1 MRIPILQILLSMLL
15 SVLPAAAQS
24 EGAWTYPTAK
34 PTEICS
40 AGTGAADDPYQV
52 TAAQQLANI
61 AYLVNETEETFAGK
75 CFILKN
81 DIVLNSGVLT
91 AVAGGTDGSLQQWTP
106 IGRRANPDDNAHSFC
121 GSFNG
126 DGHTV
131 SGLYIDNSSKGV
143 DFLRYTGLFGAV
155 GIGGL
160 LHNIYICDAYI
171 AETVCRAGILCG
183 YAYTEGTAVT
193 DCTVRDSKIKIFKT
207 GAGGSSSAAYQSG
220 YIGGIAGAIGG
231 NGEIA
236 FCTTENV
243 VIEHADGHNAYIGGI
258 AGAVAGSVGFCSTGG
273 SIVIGND
280 GITDDTSKRYAGG
293 ICAQVG
299 GLVTDCLGAVDF
311 TIQDNADVNASGIC
325 FASGSA
331 VLRCVNRGSFA
342 LSSPTAEETE
352 LNDVLASGICMG
364 ATAVSDCANY
374 GSFTLSGYTS
384 VAATP
389 PSLAG
394 IYLDYTGTEEAASF
408 ARCLCVSTANSF
420 PVELTGVRIAP
431 MIASGTIPEV
441 TLCYYYFSDYT
452 TQATDL
458 GTAKTK
464 LDYFKGASLLSSL
477 NSKGEWAATS
487 TDGLPVPLGFDALG
501 STLVLDELSSHQ
513 SSLLTLCHGRIMPTV
528 VWRRTMLL
536 NSWNTL
542 LVPFALSADELH
554 SAFGSTGLYLEQLK
568 AVREEDAYVTLSF
581 GNVLPSGALQAGSP
595 YLLWVSE
602 TGKALSRYTFTDK
615 TIQAGIAPIRV
626 STPDNYVIEMTGCY
640 GRAALPAKSYYIQ
653 NDKFWYISDYSD
665 DSPAVTSKGYRC
677 YFTATEGLP
686 LTRAKVLHGDDT
698 ATALTA
704 PLTPVRAA
712 LTPAP
717 RYALDGRRAA
727 AHTRGIVIAGGKK
740 ILINH

>member
-24 EGAWTYPTAK
+24 EGAWTYPTAE

-52 TAAQQLANI
+52 TDAQQLANI

-106 IGRRANPDDNAHSFC
+106 IGRRANPDDDVHSFC
-121 GSFNG
+121 GSFDG

-160 LHNIYICDAYI
+160 LRNIYICDAYI
-171 AETVCRAGILCG
+171 AETVCRTGILCG

-258 AGAVAGSVGFCSTGG
+258 AGAVAGSVGFCSAGG

-280 GITDDTSKRYAGG
+280 GITDDTSKRHAGG
-293 ICAQVG
+293 ICAQAG
-299 GLVTDCLGAVDF
+299 GLVTDCLGATNF
-311 TIQDNADVNASGIC
+311 TIQDNADVNAVGIC
-325 FASGSA
+325 FSSGSA
-331 VLRCVNRGSFA
+331 VVRCVNRGSFA

-352 LNDVLASGICMG
+352 LSDVMASGICMG

-394 IYLDYTGTEEAASF
+394 IYLDYTGTEQAERF
-408 ARCLCVSTANSF
+408 DRCLCVSPANRF
-420 PVELTGVRIAP
+420 PAGLTGVRIAP
-431 MIASGTIPEV
+431 MIAAETNPEV
-441 TLCYYYFSDYT
+441 TLCYYLFSDYT
-452 TQATDL
+452 RQPTDL
-458 GTAKTK
+458 GIAAGT
-464 LDYFKGASLLSSL
+464 DYFKGALLLSDL
-477 NSKGEWAATS
+477 NGKGEWAAAAA
-487 TDGLPVPLGFDALG
+487 DRLPEPLGFDALG
-501 STLVLDELSSHQ
+501 GTLVLDELSAHQ
-513 SSLLTLCHGRIMPTV
+513 SSLLALCHGRTFPTV

-542 LVPFALSADELH
+542 LAPFALSADELH
-554 SAFGSTGLYLEQLK
+554 AAFGSTGLYLEQLK
-568 AVREEDAYVTLSF
+568 AVRDEDGYVTLSF

-640 GRAALPAKSYYIQ
+640 DRADLPDNSYYIQ
-653 NDKFWYISDYSD
+653 NDKFWFISNK
-665 DSPAVTSKGYRC
+665 SPAVTSKGYRC
-677 YFTATEGLP
+677 YFTAAEELS
-686 LTRAKVLHGDDT
+686 LTRALVRHGDDT
-698 ATALTA
+698 TTALPVPLASCPA
-704 PLTPVRAA
+704 PL
-712 LTPAP
+712 AP
-717 RYALDGRRAA
+717 RYTLDGRRAA
-727 AHTRGIVIAGGKK
+727 THTRGIVIAGGKK
-740 ILINH
+740 IMMK

>member
-1 MRIPILQILLSMLL
+1 MLL
-15 SVLPAAAQS
+15 SALPAAAQG
-24 EGAWTYPTAK
+24 EGTAWTYPTAE

-52 TAAQQLANI
+52 TTAQQLANI
-61 AYLVNETEETFAGK
+61 AYLVNETEKTFAGK

-106 IGRRANPDDNAHSFC
+106 IGRRANPDDDVHSFC
-121 GSFNG
+121 GSFDG
-126 DGHTV
+126 GGHTV

-193 DCTVRDSKIKIFKT
+193 DCTVRDSKIRIFKT

-258 AGAVAGSVGFCSTGG
+258 AGAVAGSVGFCSAGG

-280 GITDDTSKRYAGG
+280 GITDDTSKRHAGG
-293 ICAQVG
+293 ICAQAG
-299 GLVTDCLGAVDF
+299 GIVTDCLGATNF
-311 TIQDNADVNASGIC
+311 TIQDNADVNAVGIC
-325 FASGSA
+325 FSSGSA
-331 VLRCVNRGSFA
+331 VVRCVNRGSFA

-352 LNDVLASGICMG
+352 LSDVMASGICMG

-394 IYLDYTGTEEAASF
+394 IYLDYTGTEAAASF

-420 PVELTGVRIAP
+420 PAELTGARIAP

-441 TLCYYYFSDYT
+441 TLCYYLFSDYT

-458 GTAKTK
+458 GTAKTS
-464 LDYFKGASLLSSL
+464 LDFFKGASLLSNL
-477 NSKGEWAATS
+477 NGKGEWAAAS
-487 TDGLPVPLGFDALG
+487 ADGLPEPLGFDALG
-501 STLVLDELSSHQ
+501 CTLVLDELSSHQ

-568 AVREEDAYVTLSF
+568 AVREDEDGYVTLSF
-581 GNVLPSGALQAGSP
+581 GNVLPSGALQADSP

-615 TIQAGIAPIRV
+615 TIQADIAPIRV
-626 STPDNYVIEMTGCY
+626 SMPDNYVIEMTGCY
-640 GRAALPAKSYYIQ
+640 GRAALPANSYYIQ
-653 NDKFWYISDYSD
+653 NDKFWFISD
-665 DSPAVTSKGYRC
+665 SPTVTSKGYRC
-677 YFTATEGLP
+677 YFTATEGLS

-698 ATALTA
+698 ATALPA
-704 PLTPVRAA
+704 PLTPERAA
-712 LTPAP
+712 PAP

-740 ILINH
+740 IMMK

>member
-15 SVLPAAAQS
+15 SVLPAAAQG
-24 EGAWTYPTAK
+24 EGAAWTYPNAV
-34 PTEICS
+34 PSEICS
-40 AGTGAADDPYQV
+40 AGTGTADDPYQV
-52 TAAQQLANI
+52 TDAQQLANI

-81 DIVLNSGVLT
+81 DIVLNSGVL
-91 AVAGGTDGSLQQWTP
+91 AAAEGGAAGSLRQWTP
-106 IGRRANPDDNAHSFC
+106 IGRRANPDDDAHSFC
-121 GSFNG
+121 GSF
-126 DGHTV
+126 DGGGHAV
-131 SGLYIDNSSKGV
+131 SGLYIDNSSKDA

-160 LHNIYICDAYI
+160 LRNIYIRDAYI

-231 NGEIA
+231 NGGIA

-258 AGAVAGSVGFCSTGG
+258 AGAVAGSVGFCSAGG
-273 SIVIGND
+273 SIVIGSD
-280 GITDDTSKRYAGG
+280 GITDDTSKRHAGG
-293 ICAQVG
+293 ICAQAG
-299 GLVTDCLGAVDF
+299 GIVTDCLGAMDF
-311 TIQDNADVNASGIC
+311 TIQDNADVNAAGIC

-331 VLRCVNRGSFA
+331 VMRCVNRGSFA
-342 LSSPTAEETE
+342 LTAPTAEETE
-352 LNDVLASGICMG
+352 LGDVLASGICMG

-374 GSFTLSGYTS
+374 GNFTLSGYTS
-384 VAATP
+384 VGATP

-420 PVELTGVRIAP
+420 PAELTGVRIAP
-431 MIASGTIPEV
+431 MIASATYPEV
-441 TLCYYYFSDYT
+441 TLCYYLFSDYT
-452 TQATDL
+452 TQSTDL
-458 GTAKTK
+458 GTANPS
-464 LDYFKGASLLSSL
+464 LDFFKGASLLSSL
-477 NSKGEWAATS
+477 NGKGEWAAAS
-487 TDGLPVPLGFDALG
+487 AYGLPVPLGFDDWG

-513 SSLLTLCHGRIMPTV
+513 SSLLALCHGRTMPTV
-528 VWRRTMLL
+528 VWRRTVLP
-536 NSWNTL
+536 NAWNTL
-542 LVPFALSADELH
+542 LAPFALSADELH
-554 SAFGSTGLYLEQLK
+554 AAFGSTGLYLEQLK
-568 AVREEDAYVTLSF
+568 AVRDEDAYVTLSF
-581 GNVLPSGALQAGSP
+581 GNVLPSGALQAGTP

-626 STPDNYVIEMTGCY
+626 STPDDYVIEMTGCY
-640 GRAALPAKSYYIQ
+640 DRAALPTYSYYIQ
-653 NDKFWYISDYSD
+653 NDKFWYISDDSD
-665 DSPAVTSKGYRC
+665 DSPDVTSKGYRC
-677 YFTATEGLP
+677 YFTATDEMS

-698 ATALTA
+698 TTALTA
-704 PLTPVRAA
+704 PLAPQPAA
-712 LTPAP
+712 PAPAP

-727 AHTRGIVIAGGKK
+727 AHTRGIAIAGGKK
-740 ILINH
+740 IWIK

>member
-15 SVLPAAAQS
+15 SVLPAAAQ
-24 EGAWTYPTAK
+24 GVKAWTYPTAK

-121 GSFNG
+121 GSFDG

-258 AGAVAGSVGFCSTGG
+258 AGAVAGSVGFCSAGG

-299 GLVTDCLGAVDF
+299 GLVTDCLGATDF
-311 TIQDNADVNASGIC
+311 TIQDNADVNAAGIC
-325 FASGSA
+325 FSSGSA

-352 LNDVLASGICMG
+352 LSDVMASGICMG

-408 ARCLCVSTANSF
+408 ARCLCVSTDNSF

-452 TQATDL
+452 TQTTDL

-513 SSLLTLCHGRIMPTV
+513 SSLLALCHGRTMPTV

-536 NSWNTL
+536 NAWNTL
-542 LVPFALSADELH
+542 LAPFALSADELH
-554 SAFGSTGLYLEQLK
+554 AAFGSTGLYLEQLK
-568 AVREEDAYVTLSF
+568 AVRDEDAYVTLSF
-581 GNVLPSGALQAGSP
+581 GNVLPSGTLQAGTP

-602 TGKALSRYTFTDK
+602 TAKALSRYTFTDK
-615 TIQAGIAPIRV
+615 TIQAGIAPISV
-626 STPDNYVIEMTGCY
+626 SMPDNYVIEMTGCY
-640 GRAALPAKSYYIQ
+640 GRAALPANSYYIQ
-653 NDKFWYISDYSD
+653 NDKFWFISD

-677 YFTATEGLP
+677 YFTAAKGLS
-686 LTRAKVLHGDDT
+686 LTRALVRHGDDT
-698 ATALTA
+698 TTALPVPFASCPA
-704 PLTPVRAA
+704 PL
-712 LTPAP
+712 AP
-717 RYALDGRRAA
+717 RYTLDGRRAA
-727 AHTRGIVIAGGKK
+727 THTRGIVIAGGKK
-740 ILINH
+740 IMIK

>member
-15 SVLPAAAQS
+15 SVLPAAAQGV
-24 EGAWTYPTAK
+24 EAWTYSTAK

-81 DIVLNSGVLT
+81 DIVLNSGVLA
-91 AVAGGTDGSLQQWTP
+91 AVAGGTAGSLQQWTP

-171 AETVCRAGILCG
+171 AETVCRAGLLCG

-193 DCTVRDSKIKIFKT
+193 DCTVRDSKIRIFKT

-231 NGEIA
+231 NGNIA

-243 VIEHADGHNAYIGGI
+243 AIEHADGHNAYIGGI
-258 AGAVAGSVGFCSTGG
+258 AGAVAGSVGFCSAGG

-280 GITDDTSKRYAGG
+280 GITEDTSKRYAGG

-299 GLVTDCLGAVDF
+299 GLVTDCLGATDF
-311 TIQDNADVNASGIC
+311 TIQDNADVNAAGIC
-325 FASGSA
+325 FSSGSA

-352 LNDVLASGICMG
+352 LSDVMASGICMG

-394 IYLDYTGTEEAASF
+394 IYLDYTGTEEAESF

-420 PVELTGVRIAP
+420 PAKLTGVRIAP

-487 TDGLPVPLGFDALG
+487 TDGLPVPLGFNDWG
-501 STLVLDELSSHQ
+501 STLVLDELSSLQ
-513 SSLLTLCHGRIMPTV
+513 SSLLALCHGRTFPTV

-568 AVREEDAYVTLSF
+568 AVREDEDAYVTLSF
-581 GNVLPSGALQAGSP
+581 GNVLPSGTLQAGTP

-602 TGKALSRYTFTDK
+602 TAKALSRYTFNDK
-615 TIQAGIAPIRV
+615 TIQVGIDPIRV

-640 GRAALPAKSYYIQ
+640 GRAALPTYSYYIQ
-653 NDKFWYISDYSD
+653 NDKFWYISY
-665 DSPAVTSKGYRC
+665 DSPDVTSKGYRC
-677 YFTATEGLP
+677 YFTATEGLS

-717 RYALDGRRAA
+717 RYTLDGRRAA

-740 ILINH
+740 IMMK

>member
-15 SVLPAAAQS
+15 SVLPAAAQG
-24 EGAWTYPTAK
+24 EGAAWTYPNAV
-34 PTEICS
+34 PSEICS
-40 AGTGAADDPYQV
+40 AGTGTADDPYQV

-106 IGRRANPDDNAHSFC
+106 IGLRANPDDDVHSFC
-121 GSFNG
+121 GSFDG
-126 DGHTV
+126 GGHTV

-258 AGAVAGSVGFCSTGG
+258 AGAVAGSVGFCSAGG

-280 GITDDTSKRYAGG
+280 GITDDTSKRHAGG
-293 ICAQVG
+293 ICAQAG
-299 GLVTDCLGAVDF
+299 GIVTDCLGAMDF
-311 TIQDNADVNASGIC
+311 TIQDNADVNAAGIC

-331 VLRCVNRGSFA
+331 VMRCVNRGSFA
-342 LSSPTAEETE
+342 LTAPTAEETE
-352 LNDVLASGICMG
+352 LSDVLASGICMG

-374 GSFTLSGYTS
+374 GSFTLAGYTS

-394 IYLDYTGTEEAASF
+394 IYLDYTGTEEAERF
-408 ARCLCVSTANSF
+408 DRCLCVSAANRF
-420 PVELTGVRIAP
+420 PAELTGVRIAP
-431 MIASGTIPEV
+431 MIASESNPET
-441 TLCYYYFSDYT
+441 TLCRYLFSDYT
-452 TQATDL
+452 PQPTDL
-458 GTAKTK
+458 GSAAGPG
-464 LDYFKGASLLSSL
+464 YFEGASLLASL
-477 NSKGEWAATS
+477 NGKGEWAAAS
-487 TDGLPVPLGFDALG
+487 ADGLPEPLGFDALG
-501 STLVLDELSSHQ
+501 GTLVLDELSAHQ
-513 SSLLTLCHGRIMPTV
+513 SSLLALCHGRTFPTV

-542 LVPFALSADELH
+542 LAPFALSADELH
-554 SAFGSTGLYLEQLK
+554 AAFGSTGLYLEQLK
-568 AVREEDAYVTLSF
+568 AVRDEDGYVTLSF

-595 YLLWVSE
+595 YLLWVAE
-602 TGKALSRYTFTDK
+602 AGKALSRYTFADK
-615 TIQAGIAPIRV
+615 AIQAGIAPIRV
-626 STPDNYVIEMTGCY
+626 ATPDNYVIEMTGCY

-653 NDKFWYISDYSD
+653 NDKFWHISDK
-665 DSPAVTSKGYRC
+665 SPDVTSKGYRC
-677 YFTATEGLP
+677 YFTATDEMS

-698 ATALTA
+698 TTALTA
-704 PLTPVRAA
+704 PLAPQPAA
-712 LTPAP
+712 PARAP
-717 RYALDGRRAA
+717 RYALDGRRAST
-727 AHTRGIVIAGGKK
+727 HTRGIVIAGGKK
-740 ILINH
+740 IWIRQ

>member
-15 SVLPAAAQS
+15 SVLPAAAQG
-24 EGAWTYPTAK
+24 EGAAWTYPNAV
-34 PTEICS
+34 PSEICS
-40 AGTGAADDPYQV
+40 AGTGTADDPYQV

-106 IGRRANPDDNAHSFC
+106 IGSRANPDDDVHSFC
-121 GSFNG
+121 GSFDG
-126 DGHTV
+126 GGHTV

-183 YAYTEGTAVT
+183 FAYTESKAMT
-193 DCTVRDSKIKIFKT
+193 DCTVRDSKIQIFKT
-207 GAGGSSSAAYQSG
+207 SAGGSSSAAYQSG

-258 AGAVAGSVGFCSTGG
+258 AGAVAGSVGFCSAGG

-280 GITDDTSKRYAGG
+280 GITEDTSKRYAGG

-299 GLVTDCLGAVDF
+299 GLVTDCLSAMDF
-311 TIQDNADVNASGIC
+311 TIQDNADVNAAGIC
-325 FASGSA
+325 FLSGSA

-342 LSSPTAEETE
+342 LSSPTAKETE
-352 LNDVLASGICMG
+352 LSDVMASGICMG

-374 GSFTLSGYTS
+374 GSFTLAGYTS
-384 VAATP
+384 VTETP

-394 IYLDYTGTEEAASF
+394 IYLDYTGTEQAESF

-420 PVELTGVRIAP
+420 PAELTGVRIAP
-431 MIASGTIPEV
+431 MIASATIPEV
-441 TLCYYYFSDYT
+441 TLCYYFFSDYT

-458 GTAKTK
+458 GTAKVN
-464 LDYFKGASLLSSL
+464 LDYFKSESLLASL
-477 NSKGEWAATS
+477 NGKGEWAAAS
-487 TDGLPVPLGFDALG
+487 TDGLPEPLGFDALG
-501 STLVLDELSSHQ
+501 GTLVLDELSSHQ

-568 AVREEDAYVTLSF
+568 AVRDEDAFVTLSF
-581 GNVLPSGALQAGSP
+581 GNVLPSGTLQAGTP

-626 STPDNYVIEMTGCY
+626 SMPDNYAIKMTGCY
-640 GRAALPAKSYYIQ
+640 DRAALPANSYYIQ
-653 NDKFWYISDYSD
+653 NDKFWFISD
-665 DSPAVTSKGYRC
+665 SPTVTSKGYRC
-677 YFTATEGLP
+677 YFTATDEMS

-717 RYALDGRRAA
+717 RYTLDGRRAA
-727 AHTRGIVIAGGKK
+727 THTRGIVIAGGKK

>member
-1 MRIPILQILLSMLL
+1 MRIPLQILLSMLL
-15 SVLPAAAQS
+15 SVLPAAAQG
-24 EGAWTYPTAK
+24 EGTAWTYPTAK

-52 TAAQQLANI
+52 TTAQQLANI
-61 AYLVNETEETFAGK
+61 AYLVNKTEETFAGK

-81 DIVLNSGVLT
+81 DLVLNSGVLT

-106 IGRRANPDDNAHSFC
+106 IGRRANPDDDAHSFC
-121 GSFNG
+121 GSF
-126 DGHTV
+126 DGGGHAV

-155 GIGGL
+155 GSGGL

-171 AETVCRAGILCG
+171 AETVCRTGILCG

-193 DCTVRDSKIKIFKT
+193 DCTVSDSKIRIFKT
-207 GAGGSSSAAYQSG
+207 AAGGSSSAAYQSG

-231 NGEIA
+231 NGNIA

-258 AGAVAGSVGFCSTGG
+258 AGAVAGDAGFCSARGIIVVG
-273 SIVIGND
+273 SD
-280 GITDDTSKRYAGG
+280 GITDDTSKRHAGG
-293 ICAQVG
+293 ICAQAG
-299 GLVTDCLGAVDF
+299 GIVTDCLGAMDF
-311 TIQDNADVNASGIC
+311 TIQDNADVNAAGIC

-331 VLRCVNRGSFA
+331 VMRCVNRGSFA
-342 LSSPTAEETE
+342 LTAPTAEETV
-352 LNDVLASGICMG
+352 LSDVLASGICMG

-374 GSFTLSGYTS
+374 GSFTLTGYTS
-384 VAATP
+384 VADTP

-394 IYLDYTGTEEAASF
+394 IYLDYTGTEQAERF
-408 ARCLCVSTANSF
+408 DRCLCVSTANRF
-420 PVELTGVRIAP
+420 PAGLTGVRIAP
-431 MIASGTIPEV
+431 MIASETNPEA
-441 TLCYYYFSDYT
+441 TLCYYLFSDYT
-452 TQATDL
+452 AHATDL
-458 GTAKTK
+458 GTPAGPA
-464 LDYFKGASLLSSL
+464 YFKGASLLASL
-477 NSKGEWAATS
+477 NGKGEWAAAAA
-487 TDGLPVPLGFDALG
+487 DGLPEPLGFDALG
-501 STLVLDELSSHQ
+501 GTLVLDELSAHQ
-513 SSLLTLCHGRIMPTV
+513 SSLLALCHGRTFPTV

-542 LVPFALSADELH
+542 LAPFALSADELH
-554 SAFGSTGLYLEQLK
+554 AAFGSTGLYLEQLK
-568 AVREEDAYVTLSF
+568 AVRDEDGYVTLSF

-602 TGKALSRYTFTDK
+602 TGKALSRYTFADK
-615 TIQAGIAPIRV
+615 AIQAGIAPIRV

-640 GRAALPAKSYYIQ
+640 GRAALPAHSYYIQ
-653 NDKFWYISDYSD
+653 NDKFWFISDYSD

-677 YFTATEGLP
+677 YFTAAEGLS
-686 LTRAKVLHGDDT
+686 LTRALVRHGDDT
-698 ATALTA
+698 TTALPA
-704 PLTPVRAA
+704 PLTPQPAA

-727 AHTRGIVIAGGKK
+727 AHTRGIAIAGGRK
-740 ILINH
+740 IWIRQ

>member
-15 SVLPAAAQS
+15 SVLPAAAQGV
-24 EGAWTYPTAK
+24 EAWTYSTAK

-81 DIVLNSGVLT
+81 DIVLNSGVLA
-91 AVAGGTDGSLQQWTP
+91 AVAGGTAGSLQQWTP

-121 GSFNG
+121 GSFDG

-258 AGAVAGSVGFCSTGG
+258 AGAVAGSVGFCSAGG

-280 GITDDTSKRYAGG
+280 GITDDTSKRHAGG
-293 ICAQVG
+293 ICAQAG
-299 GLVTDCLGAVDF
+299 GIVTDCLGATNF
-311 TIQDNADVNASGIC
+311 TIQDNADVNAAGIC
-325 FASGSA
+325 FSSGSA

-352 LNDVLASGICMG
+352 LSDVMASGICMG

-394 IYLDYTGTEEAASF
+394 IYLDYTGTEEAESF

-420 PVELTGVRIAP
+420 PAKLTGVRIAP

-458 GTAKTK
+458 GTAKPSLTF
-464 LDYFKGASLLSSL
+464 FKGASLLSSL
-477 NSKGEWAATS
+477 NGKGEWAVAS
-487 TDGLPVPLGFDALG
+487 ADGLPVPLGFDALG
-501 STLVLDELSSHQ
+501 GTLVLDELSSHQ

-554 SAFGSTGLYLEQLK
+554 AAFGSTGLYLEQLK
-568 AVREEDAYVTLSF
+568 AVREEDGYVTLSF
-581 GNVLPSGALQAGSP
+581 GNVLPSGALQAGTP

-602 TGKALSRYTFTDK
+602 TAKALSRYTFNDK
-615 TIQAGIAPIRV
+615 TIQVGIDTIRV

-640 GRAALPAKSYYIQ
+640 GRAALPANSYYIQ
-653 NDKFWYISDYSD
+653 NDKFWFISD

-677 YFTATEGLP
+677 YFTAAKGLS
-686 LTRAKVLHGDDT
+686 LTRALVRHGDDT
-698 ATALTA
+698 TTALPVPFASCPA
-704 PLTPVRAA
+704 PL
-712 LTPAP
+712 AP
-717 RYALDGRRAA
+717 RYTLDGRRAA
-727 AHTRGIVIAGGKK
+727 THTRGIVIAGGKK
-740 ILINH
+740 IMMK

>member
-15 SVLPAAAQS
+15 SVLPAAAQGV
-24 EGAWTYPTAK
+24 EAWTYPAAE

-126 DGHTV
+126 GGHTV
-131 SGLYIDNSSKGV
+131 SGLYIDNSGKGV

-352 LNDVLASGICMG
+352 LNDVMASGICMG

-384 VAATP
+384 VTATP

-394 IYLDYTGTEEAASF
+394 IYLDYTGTEKAESF

-420 PVELTGVRIAP
+420 PAELTGVRIAP

-441 TLCYYYFSDYT
+441 TLCYYLFSNYAA
-452 TQATDL
+452 QATDL
-458 GTAKTK
+458 GTAKAS
-464 LDYFKGASLLSSL
+464 LDYFKSASLLASL
-477 NSKGEWAATS
+477 NGKSEWAAS
-487 TDGLPVPLGFDALG
+487 ADGLPEPLGFDALG
-501 STLVLDELSSHQ
+501 GTLVLDELSSHQ

-568 AVREEDAYVTLSF
+568 AVRDEDGYVTLSF

-640 GRAALPAKSYYIQ
+640 GRAALPANSYYIQ
-653 NDKFWYISDYSD
+653 NDKFWFISDDSD

-677 YFTATEGLP
+677 YFTATDGLP

-698 ATALTA
+698 ATALPA
-704 PLTPVRAA
+704 PLTPERAA
-712 LTPAP
+712 PAP

-740 ILINH
+740 ILMK

>member
-15 SVLPAAAQS
+15 SVLPAAAQG
-24 EGAWTYPTAK
+24 EGAWAYPTAE

-91 AVAGGTDGSLQQWTP
+91 AVAGGTAGSLQQWRP
-106 IGRRANPDDNAHSFC
+106 IGRRANAGDNAHSFC
-121 GSFNG
+121 GSLDG
-126 DGHTV
+126 GGHTV

-183 YAYTEGTAVT
+183 YAYTKGKAMT

-231 NGEIA
+231 NGGIA

-258 AGAVAGSVGFCSTGG
+258 AGAVAGSVGFCSAGG
-273 SIVIGND
+273 SIIIGND
-280 GITDDTSKRYAGG
+280 GITEDTSKRYAGG

-299 GLVTDCLGAVDF
+299 GLVTDCLGATDF
-311 TIQDNADVNASGIC
+311 TIQDNADVNAAGIC

-331 VLRCVNRGSFA
+331 VVRCVNRGSFA

-352 LNDVLASGICMG
+352 LSDVMASGICMG

-384 VAATP
+384 VTATP

-420 PVELTGVRIAP
+420 PAALTGVRIAP
-431 MIASGTIPEV
+431 MIASATNPEV

-458 GTAKTK
+458 GTAKTS
-464 LDYFKGASLLSSL
+464 LDFFKGASLLSSL
-477 NSKGEWAATS
+477 NGKGEWAAAS
-487 TDGLPVPLGFDALG
+487 ADGLPEPLGFDDWG
-501 STLVLDELSSHQ
+501 STLVLDELSAHQ
-513 SSLLTLCHGRIMPTV
+513 SSLLALCHGRTMPTV

-536 NSWNTL
+536 NAWNTL
-542 LVPFALSADELH
+542 LAPFALSADELH
-554 SAFGSTGLYLEQLK
+554 AAFGSTGLYLEQLK
-568 AVREEDAYVTLSF
+568 AVRDEDGYVTLSF

-595 YLLWVSE
+595 YLLWVAE
-602 TGKALSRYTFTDK
+602 PGKALSRYTFADK
-615 TIQAGIAPIRV
+615 AIQAGIAPIRV
-626 STPDNYVIEMTGCY
+626 ATPDNYAIEMTGCY
-640 GRAALPAKSYYIQ
+640 DRAALPAHSYYIQ
-653 NDKFWYISDYSD
+653 NDKFWYISN

-698 ATALTA
+698 TTALTA

-717 RYALDGRRAA
+717 RYTLDGRRAA
-727 AHTRGIVIAGGKK
+727 THTRGIVIAGGKK
-740 ILINH
+740 IWMK

>member
-15 SVLPAAAQS
+15 SVLPAAAQG
-24 EGAWTYPTAK
+24 EGAAWTYPNAV
-34 PTEICS
+34 PSEICS
-40 AGTGAADDPYQV
+40 AGTGTADDPYQV

-91 AVAGGTDGSLQQWTP
+91 AVAGGTAGSLQQWTP
-106 IGRRANPDDNAHSFC
+106 IGLRANPDDDVHSFC
-121 GSFNG
+121 GSF
-126 DGHTV
+126 DGGGHAV

-193 DCTVRDSKIKIFKT
+193 DCTVRDSKIRIFKT

-231 NGEIA
+231 NGNIA

-243 VIEHADGHNAYIGGI
+243 AIEHADGHNAYIGGI
-258 AGAVAGSVGFCSTGG
+258 AGAVAGSVGFCIAGG

-280 GITDDTSKRYAGG
+280 GITEDTSKRYAGG

-299 GLVTDCLGAVDF
+299 GLVTDCLGATDF
-311 TIQDNADVNASGIC
+311 TIQDNADVNAAGIC
-325 FASGSA
+325 FSSGSA

-352 LNDVLASGICMG
+352 LSDVMASGICMG

-394 IYLDYTGTEEAASF
+394 IYLDYTGTEAAASF

-420 PVELTGVRIAP
+420 PAELTGVRIAP
-431 MIASGTIPEV
+431 MIASATNPET
-441 TLCYYYFSDYT
+441 TLCYYLFSDYT
-452 TQATDL
+452 RQPTDL
-458 GTAKTK
+458 GIAAGP
-464 LDYFKGASLLSSL
+464 DYFKGASLLASL
-477 NSKGEWAATS
+477 NGKGEWAAS
-487 TDGLPVPLGFDALG
+487 ADGLPEPLGFDALG
-501 STLVLDELSSHQ
+501 GTLVLDELSSHQ

-542 LVPFALSADELH
+542 LAPFALSADELH
-554 SAFGSTGLYLEQLK
+554 AAFGSTGLYLEQLK
-568 AVREEDAYVTLSF
+568 AVRDEDAYVTLSF

-615 TIQAGIAPIRV
+615 TIQAGIVPIRV
-626 STPDNYVIEMTGCY
+626 STSTPDNYVIEMTGCY
-640 GRAALPAKSYYIQ
+640 GRAALPTNSYYIQ
-653 NDKFWYISDYSD
+653 NDKFWFISYY
-665 DSPAVTSKGYRC
+665 SPAVTSKGYRC
-677 YFTATEGLP
+677 YFTATDGLP

-698 ATALTA
+698 ATALPA
-704 PLTPVRAA
+704 PLTPERAA
-712 LTPAP
+712 PAP
-717 RYALDGRRAA
+717 RYALDGRRAST
-727 AHTRGIVIAGGKK
+727 HTRGIVIAGGKK
-740 ILINH
+740 IMMK

>member
-1 MRIPILQILLSMLL
+1 MRIPIVQILLSMLL
-15 SVLPAAAQS
+15 SALPAAAQGV
-24 EGAWTYPTAK
+24 EAWTYPTAE

-40 AGTGAADDPYQV
+40 AGTGSADDPYQV
-52 TAAQQLANI
+52 TDAQQLANI

-91 AVAGGTDGSLQQWTP
+91 AVAGGTDGSLRQWTP
-106 IGRRANPDDNAHSFC
+106 IGRRANPDDDVHSFC
-121 GSFNG
+121 GSFDG

-171 AETVCRAGILCG
+171 AETVCRTGILCG

-258 AGAVAGSVGFCSTGG
+258 AGAVAGSVGFCS
-273 SIVIGND
+273 
-280 GITDDTSKRYAGG
+280 AGG
-293 ICAQVG
+293 I
-299 GLVTDCLGAVDF
+299 VTDCLSAMDF
-311 TIQDNADVNASGIC
+311 TIQDNADVNAVGIC
-325 FASGSA
+325 FSSGSA
-331 VLRCVNRGSFA
+331 VVRCVNRGSFA

-352 LNDVLASGICMG
+352 LSDVMASGICMG

-394 IYLDYTGTEEAASF
+394 IYLDYTGTEAAASF

-420 PVELTGVRIAP
+420 PAELTGARIAP

-441 TLCYYYFSDYT
+441 TLCYYLFSDYT

-458 GTAKTK
+458 GTAKTS
-464 LDYFKGASLLSSL
+464 LDFFKGASLLSNL
-477 NSKGEWAATS
+477 NGKGEWAAAS
-487 TDGLPVPLGFDALG
+487 ADDLPLPLGFDALG
-501 STLVLDELSSHQ
+501 GTLVLDEFSSHQ

-568 AVREEDAYVTLSF
+568 AVRDEDGYVTLSF

-595 YLLWVSE
+595 YLLWVAE

-615 TIQAGIAPIRV
+615 AIRAGIAPIRV
-626 STPDNYVIEMTGCY
+626 STPDDYVIEMTGCY
-640 GRAALPAKSYYIQ
+640 DRAALPANSYYIQ
-653 NDKFWYISDYSD
+653 NDKFWFISD
-665 DSPAVTSKGYRC
+665 DSPTVTSKGYRC
-677 YFTATEGLP
+677 YFTATEGLS

-717 RYALDGRRAA
+717 RYTLDGRRAA
-727 AHTRGIVIAGGKK
+727 THTRGIVIAGGKK

>member
-1 MRIPILQILLSMLL
+1 MRIPLQILLSMLL
-15 SVLPAAAQS
+15 SVLPAAAQG
-24 EGAWTYPTAK
+24 EGTAWTYPTAK

-52 TAAQQLANI
+52 TTAQQLANI
-61 AYLVNETEETFAGK
+61 AYLVNKTEETFAGK

-91 AVAGGTDGSLQQWTP
+91 AVAGGTDGSLRQWTP
-106 IGRRANPDDNAHSFC
+106 IGRRANPDDDVHSFC
-121 GSFNG
+121 GSF
-126 DGHTV
+126 DGGGHAV

-171 AETVCRAGILCG
+171 AETVCRTGILCG

-220 YIGGIAGAIGG
+220 YIGGIAGA
-231 NGEIA
+231 
-236 FCTTENV
+236 
-243 VIEHADGHNAYIGGI
+243 
-258 AGAVAGSVGFCSTGG
+258 VAGDAGFCSAVG
-273 SIVIGND
+273 SIVIGSD

-299 GLVTDCLGAVDF
+299 GLVTDCLGATDF
-311 TIQDNADVNASGIC
+311 TIQDNADVNAAGIC

-331 VLRCVNRGSFA
+331 VMRCVNRGSFA
-342 LSSPTAEETE
+342 LTAPTAEETV
-352 LNDVLASGICMG
+352 LSDVLASGICMG

-374 GSFTLSGYTS
+374 GSFTLTGYTS
-384 VAATP
+384 VADTP

-394 IYLDYTGTEEAASF
+394 IYLDYTGTEQAERF
-408 ARCLCVSTANSF
+408 DRCLCVSTANRF
-420 PVELTGVRIAP
+420 PAGLTGVRIAP
-431 MIASGTIPEV
+431 MIASETNPEA
-441 TLCYYYFSDYT
+441 TLCYYLFSDYT
-452 TQATDL
+452 AHATDL
-458 GTAKTK
+458 GTPAGPA
-464 LDYFKGASLLSSL
+464 YFKGASLLASL
-477 NSKGEWAATS
+477 NGKGEWAAAAA
-487 TDGLPVPLGFDALG
+487 DGLPEPLGFDALG
-501 STLVLDELSSHQ
+501 GTLVLDELSAHQ
-513 SSLLTLCHGRIMPTV
+513 SSLLALCHGRTFPPV

-542 LVPFALSADELH
+542 LAPFALSADELH
-554 SAFGSTGLYLEQLK
+554 AAFGSTGLYLEQLK
-568 AVREEDAYVTLSF
+568 AVRDEDGYVTLSF

-615 TIQAGIAPIRV
+615 TIQAGIVPIRV
-626 STPDNYVIEMTGCY
+626 STSTPDNYVIEMTGCY
-640 GRAALPAKSYYIQ
+640 GRAALPAHSYYIQ
-653 NDKFWYISDYSD
+653 NDKFWFISDYSD

-677 YFTATEGLP
+677 YFTAAEGLS
-686 LTRAKVLHGDDT
+686 LTRALVRHGADT
-698 ATALTA
+698 TTALPA
-704 PLTPVRAA
+704 PLAPQPAA

-727 AHTRGIVIAGGKK
+727 AHTRGIAIAGGRK
-740 ILINH
+740 IWIRQ

>member
-1 MRIPILQILLSMLL
+1 MRIPLQILLSMLL
-15 SVLPAAAQS
+15 SALPAAAQGV
-24 EGAWTYPTAK
+24 EAWTYPAAE

-52 TAAQQLANI
+52 TTAQQLANI
-61 AYLVNETEETFAGK
+61 AYLVNKTEETFAGK

-91 AVAGGTDGSLQQWTP
+91 AVAGGTAGSLRQWTP
-106 IGRRANPDDNAHSFC
+106 IGRRANPDDDVHSFC
-121 GSFNG
+121 GSFDG

-155 GIGGL
+155 GSGGSL
-160 LHNIYICDAYI
+160 RNIYIRDAYI
-171 AETVCRAGILCG
+171 AETVCRTGILCG

-231 NGEIA
+231 NGNIA

-243 VIEHADGHNAYIGGI
+243 AIEHADGHNAYIGGI
-258 AGAVAGSVGFCSTGG
+258 AGAVAGDAGFCSAGG
-273 SIVIGND
+273 SIVVGSD
-280 GITDDTSKRYAGG
+280 GITDDTSKRHAGG
-293 ICAQVG
+293 ICAQAG
-299 GLVTDCLGAVDF
+299 GIVTDCLSAMDF
-311 TIQDNADVNASGIC
+311 TIQDNADVNAAGIC
-325 FASGSA
+325 FLSGSA

-352 LNDVLASGICMG
+352 LSDVMASGICMG

-384 VAATP
+384 VTETP

-394 IYLDYTGTEEAASF
+394 IYLDYTGTEEAESF

-420 PVELTGVRIAP
+420 PAGLTGVRIAP

-441 TLCYYYFSDYT
+441 TLCYYLFSDYT

-458 GTAKTK
+458 GTAKTS
-464 LDYFKGASLLSSL
+464 LDFFKGASLLSSL
-477 NSKGEWAATS
+477 NGKGEWAAAS
-487 TDGLPVPLGFDALG
+487 ADGLPEPLGFDALG
-501 STLVLDELSSHQ
+501 GTLVLDELSSHQ

-554 SAFGSTGLYLEQLK
+554 AAFGSTGLYLEQLK
-568 AVREEDAYVTLSF
+568 AVREEEEAYVTLSF

-595 YLLWVSE
+595 YLLWVAE

-626 STPDNYVIEMTGCY
+626 STPHNYVIEMTGCY
-640 GRAALPAKSYYIQ
+640 GRAALPANSYYIQ
-653 NDKFWYISDYSD
+653 NDKFWFISDG
-665 DSPAVTSKGYRC
+665 PTVTSKGYRC
-677 YFTATEGLP
+677 YFTATEGLS
-686 LTRAKVLHGDDT
+686 LTRALVRHGDDT
-698 ATALTA
+698 ATALPA
-704 PLTPVRAA
+704 PLASCPAP
-712 LTPAP
+712 LAP
-717 RYALDGRRAA
+717 RYTLDGRRAA
-727 AHTRGIVIAGGKK
+727 THTRGIVIAGGKK
-740 ILINH
+740 IMIK

>member
-15 SVLPAAAQS
+15 SVLPAAAQG
-24 EGAWTYPTAK
+24 EGAAWTYPNAV
-34 PTEICS
+34 PSEICS
-40 AGTGAADDPYQV
+40 AGTGTADDPYQV

-61 AYLVNETEETFAGK
+61 AYLVNETGETFVGK
-75 CFILKN
+75 YFILKN

-91 AVAGGTDGSLQQWTP
+91 AVAGGTAGSLQHWTP
-106 IGRRANPDDNAHSFC
+106 IGRRANPDDDIHSFC

-126 DGHTV
+126 GGHTV
-131 SGLYIDNSSKGV
+131 SGLYIDNSGKGV

-155 GIGGL
+155 GIGGM

-258 AGAVAGSVGFCSTGG
+258 AGAVAGSVGFCSAGG

-280 GITDDTSKRYAGG
+280 GITDDTSKRHAGG
-293 ICAQVG
+293 ICAQAG
-299 GLVTDCLGAVDF
+299 GIVTDCLGATNF
-311 TIQDNADVNASGIC
+311 TIQDNADVNAVGIC
-325 FASGSA
+325 FSSGSA
-331 VLRCVNRGSFA
+331 VVRCVNRGSFA

-352 LNDVLASGICMG
+352 LSDVLASGICMG

-394 IYLDYTGTEEAASF
+394 IYLDYTGTEAAASF

-420 PVELTGVRIAP
+420 PAELTGARIAP

-441 TLCYYYFSDYT
+441 TLCYYLFSDYT

-458 GTAKTK
+458 GTAKTS
-464 LDYFKGASLLSSL
+464 LDFFKGASLLSNL
-477 NSKGEWAATS
+477 NGKGEWAAAS
-487 TDGLPVPLGFDALG
+487 ADGLPVPLGFNDWG
-501 STLVLDELSSHQ
+501 STLVLDELSSLQ
-513 SSLLTLCHGRIMPTV
+513 SSLLALCHGRTMPTV
-528 VWRRTMLL
+528 VWRRTVLP
-536 NSWNTL
+536 NAWNTL
-542 LVPFALSADELH
+542 LAPFPLSADELH
-554 SAFGSTGLYLEQLK
+554 AAFGSTGLYLEQLK
-568 AVREEDAYVTLSF
+568 AVRDEDAYVTLSF
-581 GNVLPSGALQAGSP
+581 GNVLPSGALQAGTP

-602 TGKALSRYTFTDK
+602 TAKALSRYTFNDK
-615 TIQAGIAPIRV
+615 TIQVGIDPIRV

-640 GRAALPAKSYYIQ
+640 GRAALPTYSYYIQ
-653 NDKFWYISDYSD
+653 NDKFWYISD

-677 YFTATEGLP
+677 YFTATDGLP

-698 ATALTA
+698 ATALPA
-704 PLTPVRAA
+704 PLTPERAA
-712 LTPAP
+712 PAP

-740 ILINH
+740 IMMK

>member
-15 SVLPAAAQS
+15 SVLPAAAQGV
-24 EGAWTYPTAK
+24 EAWTYSTAK

-171 AETVCRAGILCG
+171 AETVCRAGLLCG

-193 DCTVRDSKIKIFKT
+193 DCTVRDSKIRIFKT

-220 YIGGIAGAIGG
+220 YIGGIAGALGG
-231 NGEIA
+231 NGNIA

-243 VIEHADGHNAYIGGI
+243 AIEHADGHNAYIGGI
-258 AGAVAGSVGFCSTGG
+258 AGAVAGSVGFCSAGG

-280 GITDDTSKRYAGG
+280 GITEDTSKRYAGG

-299 GLVTDCLGAVDF
+299 GLVTDCLGATDF
-311 TIQDNADVNASGIC
+311 TIQDNADVNAAGIC
-325 FASGSA
+325 FSSGSA

-352 LNDVLASGICMG
+352 LSDVMASGICMG

-394 IYLDYTGTEEAASF
+394 IYLDYTGTEEAESF

-420 PVELTGVRIAP
+420 PAKLTGVRIAP

-487 TDGLPVPLGFDALG
+487 TDGLPVPLGFNDWG

-513 SSLLTLCHGRIMPTV
+513 SSLLALCHRRTMPTV

-536 NSWNTL
+536 NAWNTL
-542 LVPFALSADELH
+542 LAPFALSADELH
-554 SAFGSTGLYLEQLK
+554 AAFGSTGLYLEQLK
-568 AVREEDAYVTLSF
+568 AVRDEDAFVTLSF
-581 GNVLPSGALQAGSP
+581 GNVLPSGTLQAGTP

-602 TGKALSRYTFTDK
+602 TAKALSRYTFNDK

-626 STPDNYVIEMTGCY
+626 VTPENYVIEMTGCY
-640 GRAALPAKSYYIQ
+640 GRAALPAHSYYIQ
-653 NDKFWYISDYSD
+653 NDKFWFISD

-677 YFTATEGLP
+677 YFTAAKGLS
-686 LTRAKVLHGDDT
+686 LTRALVRHGDDT
-698 ATALTA
+698 TTALPVPFASCPA
-704 PLTPVRAA
+704 PL
-712 LTPAP
+712 AP
-717 RYALDGRRAA
+717 RYTLDGRRAA
-727 AHTRGIVIAGGKK
+727 THTRGIVIAGGKK
-740 ILINH
+740 IMMK

>member
-15 SVLPAAAQS
+15 SVLPAAAQGV
-24 EGAWTYPTAK
+24 EAWTYSTAK

-81 DIVLNSGVLT
+81 DIVLNSGVLA
-91 AVAGGTDGSLQQWTP
+91 AVAGGTAGSLQQWTP

-121 GSFNG
+121 GSFDG

-258 AGAVAGSVGFCSTGG
+258 AGAVAGSVGFCSAGG

-280 GITDDTSKRYAGG
+280 GITDDTSKRHAGG
-293 ICAQVG
+293 ICAQAG
-299 GLVTDCLGAVDF
+299 GIVTDCLGATNF
-311 TIQDNADVNASGIC
+311 TIQDNADVNAAGIC
-325 FASGSA
+325 FSSGSA

-352 LNDVLASGICMG
+352 LSDVMASGICMG

-394 IYLDYTGTEEAASF
+394 IYLDYTGTEEAESF

-420 PVELTGVRIAP
+420 PAKLTGVRIAP

-487 TDGLPVPLGFDALG
+487 TDGLPVPLGFNDWG

-513 SSLLTLCHGRIMPTV
+513 SSLLALCHGRTMPTV

-536 NSWNTL
+536 NAWNTL
-542 LVPFALSADELH
+542 LAPFALSADELH
-554 SAFGSTGLYLEQLK
+554 AAFGSTGLYLEQLK
-568 AVREEDAYVTLSF
+568 AVREEDGYVTLSF
-581 GNVLPSGALQAGSP
+581 GNVLPSGALQAGTP

-602 TGKALSRYTFTDK
+602 TAKALSRYTFNDK
-615 TIQAGIAPIRV
+615 TIQVGIDTIRV

-640 GRAALPAKSYYIQ
+640 GRAALPANSYYIQ
-653 NDKFWYISDYSD
+653 NDKFWFISD

-677 YFTATEGLP
+677 YFTAAKGLS
-686 LTRAKVLHGDDT
+686 LTRALVRHGDDT
-698 ATALTA
+698 TTALPVPFASCPA
-704 PLTPVRAA
+704 PL
-712 LTPAP
+712 AP
-717 RYALDGRRAA
+717 RYTLDGRRAA
-727 AHTRGIVIAGGKK
+727 THTRGIVIAGGKK
-740 ILINH
+740 IMMK

>member
-15 SVLPAAAQS
+15 SVLPAAAQ
-24 EGAWTYPTAK
+24 GVKAWTYPTAK

-193 DCTVRDSKIKIFKT
+193 DCTVRDSKIRIFKT

-231 NGEIA
+231 NGNIA

-243 VIEHADGHNAYIGGI
+243 AIEHADGHNAYIGGI
-258 AGAVAGSVGFCSTGG
+258 AGAVAGSVGFCSAGG

-280 GITDDTSKRYAGG
+280 GITEDTSKRYAGG

-299 GLVTDCLGAVDF
+299 GLVTDCLGATDF
-311 TIQDNADVNASGIC
+311 TIQDNADVNAAGIC
-325 FASGSA
+325 FSSGSA

-352 LNDVLASGICMG
+352 LSDVMASGICMG

-420 PVELTGVRIAP
+420 PAKLTGVRIAP

-487 TDGLPVPLGFDALG
+487 TDGLPVPLGFNALG

-513 SSLLTLCHGRIMPTV
+513 SSLLALCHGRTMPTV

-536 NSWNTL
+536 NAWNTL
-542 LVPFALSADELH
+542 LAPFALSADELH
-554 SAFGSTGLYLEQLK
+554 AAFGSTGLYLEQLK
-568 AVREEDAYVTLSF
+568 AVRDENGYVTLSF
-581 GNVLPSGALQAGSP
+581 GNVLPSGTLQAGTP

-602 TGKALSRYTFTDK
+602 TAKALSRYTFTDK
-615 TIQAGIAPIRV
+615 TIQAGIAPVRV
-626 STPDNYVIEMTGCY
+626 STPNDYVIEMTGCY
-640 GRAALPAKSYYIQ
+640 GRAALPAHSYYIQ
-653 NDKFWYISDYSD
+653 NDKFWYISDDSD
-665 DSPAVTSKGYRC
+665 DSPTVTSKGYRC
-677 YFTATEGLP
+677 YFTATEGLS

-704 PLTPVRAA
+704 PLTPEPAA
-712 LTPAP
+712 LTPTP

-740 ILINH
+740 IMMK

>member
-15 SVLPAAAQS
+15 SVLPAAAQG
-24 EGAWTYPTAK
+24 EGAAWTYPNAV
-34 PTEICS
+34 PSEICS
-40 AGTGAADDPYQV
+40 AGTGTADNPYQV

-75 CFILKN
+75 YFILKN

-106 IGRRANPDDNAHSFC
+106 IGRRANPDDDVHSFC
-121 GSFNG
+121 GSFDG

-183 YAYTEGTAVT
+183 FAYTEGTAVT
-193 DCTVRDSKIKIFKT
+193 DCTVRDSKIRIFKT

-231 NGEIA
+231 NGNIA
-236 FCTTENV
+236 FCTTKNV

-258 AGAVAGSVGFCSTGG
+258 AGAVAGDAGFCSAGG
-273 SIVIGND
+273 SIVIGSD
-280 GITDDTSKRYAGG
+280 GITDDTSKRHAGG
-293 ICAQVG
+293 ICAQAG
-299 GLVTDCLGAVDF
+299 GIVTDCLGAMDF
-311 TIQDNADVNASGIC
+311 TIQDNADVNAAGIC

-331 VLRCVNRGSFA
+331 VMRCVNRGSFA
-342 LSSPTAEETE
+342 LTAPRAEETE
-352 LNDVLASGICMG
+352 LGDVLASGICMG

-374 GSFTLSGYTS
+374 GSFTLTGYTS
-384 VAATP
+384 VADTP

-394 IYLDYTGTEEAASF
+394 IYLDYTGTEEAERF
-408 ARCLCVSTANSF
+408 DRCLCVSTANSF
-420 PVELTGVRIAP
+420 PAGLTGVRIAP
-431 MIASGTIPEV
+431 MIASATNPEA
-441 TLCYYYFSDYT
+441 TLCYYLFSDYT
-452 TQATDL
+452 AQPADL
-458 GTAKTK
+458 GSAAGPA
-464 LDYFKGASLLSSL
+464 YFKSASLLSSL
-477 NSKGEWAATS
+477 NGKGEWAAAS
-487 TDGLPVPLGFDALG
+487 ADGLPVPLGFNDWG
-501 STLVLDELSSHQ
+501 STLVLDELSSLQ
-513 SSLLTLCHGRIMPTV
+513 SSLLALCHGRTFPTV

-542 LVPFALSADELH
+542 LAPFALSADELH

-568 AVREEDAYVTLSF
+568 AVRDEDGYVTLSF

-640 GRAALPAKSYYIQ
+640 GRAALPANSYYIQ
-653 NDKFWYISDYSD
+653 NDKFWFISD
-665 DSPAVTSKGYRC
+665 DSPTVTSKGYRC
-677 YFTATEGLP
+677 YFTATEGLS
-686 LTRAKVLHGDDT
+686 LTRALVRHGDDT
-698 ATALTA
+698 TTALPV
-704 PLTPVRAA
+704 PLASCPSP
-712 LTPAP
+712 LAP
-717 RYALDGRRAA
+717 RYTLDGRRAA
-727 AHTRGIVIAGGKK
+727 THTRGIVIAGGKK
-740 ILINH
+740 IMIK

>member
-15 SVLPAAAQS
+15 SVLPAAAQ
-24 EGAWTYPTAK
+24 GVKAWTYPTAK

-121 GSFNG
+121 GSFDG

-183 YAYTEGTAVT
+183 YAYTEGMAVT

-258 AGAVAGSVGFCSTGG
+258 AGAVAGSVGFCSAGG

-280 GITDDTSKRYAGG
+280 GITEDTSKRYAGG

-299 GLVTDCLGAVDF
+299 GLVTDCLGATNF
-311 TIQDNADVNASGIC
+311 TIQDNADVNAAGIC
-325 FASGSA
+325 FLSGSA

-342 LSSPTAEETE
+342 LSSPTAEETV
-352 LNDVLASGICMG
+352 LSDVLASGICMG
-364 ATAVSDCANY
+364 ATAVSDCATD

-384 VAATP
+384 VTVTP

-408 ARCLCVSTANSF
+408 ARCLCVSAANSF
-420 PVELTGVRIAP
+420 PAELAGVRIAP
-431 MIASGTIPEV
+431 MIASVSNPEA
-441 TLCYYYFSDYT
+441 TLCYYLFSDYT

-458 GTAKTK
+458 GTAKTS
-464 LDYFKGASLLSSL
+464 LDFFKGALLLSDL
-477 NSKGEWAATS
+477 NGKGEWAAAAA
-487 TDGLPVPLGFDALG
+487 DRLPEPLGFDALG
-501 STLVLDELSSHQ
+501 GTLVLDELSAHQ
-513 SSLLTLCHGRIMPTV
+513 SSLLALCHGRTFPTV

-554 SAFGSTGLYLEQLK
+554 AAFGSTGLYLEQLK
-568 AVREEDAYVTLSF
+568 AVRDENGYVTLSF
-581 GNVLPSGALQAGSP
+581 GNVLPSGTLQAGTP

-602 TGKALSRYTFTDK
+602 TAKALSRYTFNDK

-626 STPDNYVIEMTGCY
+626 VTPENYVIEMTGCY
-640 GRAALPAKSYYIQ
+640 GRAALPAHSYYIQ
-653 NDKFWYISDYSD
+653 NDKFWFISD

-677 YFTATEGLP
+677 YFTATDRLS

-717 RYALDGRRAA
+717 RYTLDGRRAA

-740 ILINH
+740 IMMK

>member
-15 SVLPAAAQS
+15 SVLPAAAQG
-24 EGAWTYPTAK
+24 EGAWAYSTAE
-34 PTEICS
+34 PTEFCS
-40 AGTGAADDPYQV
+40 AGTGTADDPYQV

-75 CFILKN
+75 YFILKN

-91 AVAGGTDGSLQQWTP
+91 AVAGGTDGSLRQWTP
-106 IGRRANPDDNAHSFC
+106 IGRRANPDDDVHSFC
-121 GSFNG
+121 GSFDG

-183 YAYTEGTAVT
+183 FAYTEGKAMT
-193 DCTVRDSKIKIFKT
+193 DCTVRDSKIQIFKT
-207 GAGGSSSAAYQSG
+207 SAGGSSSAAYQSG

-293 ICAQVG
+293 ICAQAG
-299 GLVTDCLGAVDF
+299 GIVTDCLGAMDF
-311 TIQDNADVNASGIC
+311 TIQDNADVNAAGIC

-331 VLRCVNRGSFA
+331 VMRCVNRGSFA
-342 LSSPTAEETE
+342 LTAPTAEETE
-352 LNDVLASGICMG
+352 LGDVLASGICMG

-374 GSFTLSGYTS
+374 GSFTLTGYTS
-384 VAATP
+384 VADTP

-394 IYLDYTGTEEAASF
+394 IYLDYTGTEEAERF
-408 ARCLCVSTANSF
+408 DRCLCVSTANSF
-420 PVELTGVRIAP
+420 PAGLTGVRIAP
-431 MIASGTIPEV
+431 MIASATNPET
-441 TLCYYYFSDYT
+441 TLCRYLFSDYT
-452 TQATDL
+452 PQPTDL
-458 GTAKTK
+458 GSAAGPG
-464 LDYFKGASLLSSL
+464 YFEGASLLASL
-477 NSKGEWAATS
+477 NGKGEWAAAS
-487 TDGLPVPLGFDALG
+487 ADGLPEPLGFDALG
-501 STLVLDELSSHQ
+501 GTLVLDELSAHQ
-513 SSLLTLCHGRIMPTV
+513 SSLLALCHGRTFPTV

-542 LVPFALSADELH
+542 LAPFALSADELH
-554 SAFGSTGLYLEQLK
+554 ATFGSTGLYLEQLK
-568 AVREEDAYVTLSF
+568 AVRDEDGYVTLSF

-595 YLLWVSE
+595 YLLWVAE
-602 TGKALSRYTFTDK
+602 AGKALSRYTFADK
-615 TIQAGIAPIRV
+615 AIQAGIAPIRV
-626 STPDNYVIEMTGCY
+626 ATPNNYVIEMTGCY

-653 NDKFWYISDYSD
+653 NDKFWYISN
-665 DSPAVTSKGYRC
+665 DSPTVTSKGYRC
-677 YFTATEGLP
+677 YFTATEGFS

-698 ATALTA
+698 ATALPA
-704 PLTPVRAA
+704 PLTPERAA
-712 LTPAP
+712 LPPVP

-740 ILINH
+740 IWIK

>member
-1 MRIPILQILLSMLL
+1 MRIPLQILLSMLL
-15 SVLPAAAQS
+15 SALPAAAQG
-24 EGAWTYPTAK
+24 EGTAWTYPTAE

-75 CFILKN
+75 YFILKN

-91 AVAGGTDGSLQQWTP
+91 AVAGGTDGSLRQWTP
-106 IGRRANPDDNAHSFC
+106 IGRRANPDDDVHSFC
-121 GSFNG
+121 GSFDG

-160 LHNIYICDAYI
+160 LHNIYISDAYI

-183 YAYTEGTAVT
+183 FAYTEGKAMT
-193 DCTVRDSKIKIFKT
+193 DCTVRDSKIQIFKT

-231 NGEIA
+231 NGNIA

-258 AGAVAGSVGFCSTGG
+258 AGAVAGNAGFCSAGG
-273 SIVIGND
+273 SIVIGSD
-280 GITDDTSKRYAGG
+280 GITDDTSKRHAGG
-293 ICAQVG
+293 ICAQAG
-299 GLVTDCLGAVDF
+299 GIVTDCLSAMDF
-311 TIQDNADVNASGIC
+311 TIQDNADVNAAGIC
-325 FASGSA
+325 FLSGSA

-352 LNDVLASGICMG
+352 LSDVLASGICMG

-374 GSFTLSGYTS
+374 GSFTLTGYTS

-394 IYLDYTGTEEAASF
+394 IYLDYTGTEEAESF

-420 PVELTGVRIAP
+420 PAELTGVRIAP
-431 MIASGTIPEV
+431 MIASATYPEV
-441 TLCYYYFSDYT
+441 TLCYYLFSDYT
-452 TQATDL
+452 AQPADL
-458 GTAKTK
+458 GTAAGSTG
-464 LDYFKGASLLSSL
+464 YFKGASLLASL

-513 SSLLTLCHGRIMPTV
+513 SSLLALCHGRTMPTV

-536 NSWNTL
+536 NAWNTL
-542 LVPFALSADELH
+542 LAPFALSADELH
-554 SAFGSTGLYLEQLK
+554 AAFGSTGLYLEQLK
-568 AVREEDAYVTLSF
+568 AVRDEDAYVTLSF
-581 GNVLPSGALQAGSP
+581 GNVLPSGTLQAGTP

-640 GRAALPAKSYYIQ
+640 DRAALPTNSYYIQ
-653 NDKFWYISDYSD
+653 NDKFWFISNK
-665 DSPAVTSKGYRC
+665 SPAVTSKGYRC
-677 YFTATEGLP
+677 YFTAAEGLS

-704 PLTPVRAA
+704 PLTPVRVA

-717 RYALDGRRAA
+717 RYTLDGRRAST
-727 AHTRGIVIAGGKK
+727 HTRGIVIAGGKK
-740 ILINH
+740 IMIK

>member
-15 SVLPAAAQS
+15 SVLPAAAQG
-24 EGAWTYPTAK
+24 EGAWAYSTAE
-34 PTEICS
+34 PTEFCS
-40 AGTGAADDPYQV
+40 AGTGTADDPYQV

-75 CFILKN
+75 CFILKY

-183 YAYTEGTAVT
+183 FAYTEGTAVT
-193 DCTVRDSKIKIFKT
+193 DCTVRDSKIRIFKT

-231 NGEIA
+231 NGNIA

-243 VIEHADGHNAYIGGI
+243 AIEHADGHNAYIGGI
-258 AGAVAGSVGFCSTGG
+258 AGAVAGSVGFCSAGG

-280 GITDDTSKRYAGG
+280 GITEDTSKRYAGG

-299 GLVTDCLGAVDF
+299 GLVTDCLGATDF
-311 TIQDNADVNASGIC
+311 TIQDNADVNAAGIC
-325 FASGSA
+325 FSSGSA

-352 LNDVLASGICMG
+352 LSDVMASGICMG

-394 IYLDYTGTEEAASF
+394 IYLDYTGMEEAASF

-420 PVELTGVRIAP
+420 PVKLTGVRIAP

-452 TQATDL
+452 TQTTDL

-487 TDGLPVPLGFDALG
+487 TDGLPVPLGFNDWG

-513 SSLLTLCHGRIMPTV
+513 SSLLALCHGRTMPTV

-536 NSWNTL
+536 NAWNTL
-542 LVPFALSADELH
+542 LAPFALSADELH
-554 SAFGSTGLYLEQLK
+554 AAFGSTGLYLEQLK
-568 AVREEDAYVTLSF
+568 AVREEDGYVTLSF
-581 GNVLPSGALQAGSP
+581 GNVLPSGALQAGTP

-602 TGKALSRYTFTDK
+602 TAKALSRYTFNDK
-615 TIQAGIAPIRV
+615 TIQVGIDTIRV
-626 STPDNYVIEMTGCY
+626 STPNNYVIEMTGCY
-640 GRAALPAKSYYIQ
+640 GRAALPAHSYYIQ
-653 NDKFWYISDYSD
+653 NDKFWFISNE
-665 DSPAVTSKGYRC
+665 SPAVTSKGYRC
-677 YFTATEGLP
+677 YFTAAKGLS
-686 LTRAKVLHGDDT
+686 LTRALVRHGDDT
-698 ATALTA
+698 TTAQPVPFASCPA
-704 PLTPVRAA
+704 PL
-712 LTPAP
+712 AP
-717 RYALDGRRAA
+717 RYTLDGRRAA
-727 AHTRGIVIAGGKK
+727 THTRGIVIAGGKK
-740 ILINH
+740 IMMK

>member
-24 EGAWTYPTAK
+24 EGAWAYPTAE

-40 AGTGAADDPYQV
+40 AGTGTADDPYQV

-91 AVAGGTDGSLQQWTP
+91 AVAGGTAGSLQQWTP

-121 GSFNG
+121 GSFDG

-160 LHNIYICDAYI
+160 LHNIYIRDAYI

-193 DCTVRDSKIKIFKT
+193 DCTVRDSKIRIFKT

-231 NGEIA
+231 NGNIA

-258 AGAVAGSVGFCSTGG
+258 AGAVAGSVGFCSAGG

-280 GITDDTSKRYAGG
+280 GITDDTSKRHAGG
-293 ICAQVG
+293 ICAQAG
-299 GLVTDCLGAVDF
+299 GIVTDCLGATNF
-311 TIQDNADVNASGIC
+311 TIQDNADVNAVGIC
-325 FASGSA
+325 FSSGSA
-331 VLRCVNRGSFA
+331 VMRCVNRGSFA

-352 LNDVLASGICMG
+352 LSDVMASGICMG

-374 GSFTLSGYTS
+374 GSFTLSGYKS

-394 IYLDYTGTEEAASF
+394 IYLDYTGTEAAASF
-408 ARCLCVSTANSF
+408 ARCLCVSADNSF
-420 PVELTGVRIAP
+420 PAGLTGVRIAP
-431 MIASGTIPEV
+431 MIASATNPET
-441 TLCYYYFSDYT
+441 TLCYYFFSDYT
-452 TQATDL
+452 RQPTDL
-458 GTAKTK
+458 GSAAGSPA
-464 LDYFKGASLLSSL
+464 YFKGASLLASL
-477 NSKGEWAATS
+477 NGKGEWAAAAA
-487 TDGLPVPLGFDALG
+487 DGLPEPLGFDALG
-501 STLVLDELSSHQ
+501 GTLVLDELSAHQ
-513 SSLLTLCHGRIMPTV
+513 SSLLALCHGRTFPTV

-542 LVPFALSADELH
+542 LAPFALSADELH
-554 SAFGSTGLYLEQLK
+554 AAFGSTGLYLEQLK
-568 AVREEDAYVTLSF
+568 AVRDEDGYVTLSF

-595 YLLWVSE
+595 YLLWVAE
-602 TGKALSRYTFTDK
+602 AGKALSRYTFADK
-615 TIQAGIAPIRV
+615 AIQAGIAPIRV
-626 STPDNYVIEMTGCY
+626 ATPDNYVIEMTGCY
-640 GRAALPAKSYYIQ
+640 GRAALPAHSYYIQ
-653 NDKFWYISDYSD
+653 NDKFWYISNDSD

-686 LTRAKVLHGDDT
+686 LTRAKVRHGDDT
-698 ATALTA
+698 TTALPVPLASCPA
-704 PLTPVRAA
+704 PL
-712 LTPAP
+712 AP
-717 RYALDGRRAA
+717 RYTLDGRRAA
-727 AHTRGIVIAGGKK
+727 THTRGIVIAGGKK
-740 ILINH
+740 IMIKH

>member
-1 MRIPILQILLSMLL
+1 MRIPLQILLSMLL
-15 SVLPAAAQS
+15 SALPAAAQG
-24 EGAWTYPTAK
+24 EGTAWTYPTAE

-40 AGTGAADDPYQV
+40 AGTGSADDPYQV
-52 TAAQQLANI
+52 TDAQQLANI

-91 AVAGGTDGSLQQWTP
+91 AVAGGTAGSLQQWTP
-106 IGRRANPDDNAHSFC
+106 IGRRANPDDDVHSFC
-121 GSFNG
+121 GSFDG

-131 SGLYIDNSSKGV
+131 SGLYIDNSSEGV

-171 AETVCRAGILCG
+171 AETVCRTGILCG

-231 NGEIA
+231 NGNIA
-236 FCTTENV
+236 FCTTKNV

-258 AGAVAGSVGFCSTGG
+258 AGAVAGDAGFCSAGG

-280 GITDDTSKRYAGG
+280 GITDDTSKRHAGG
-293 ICAQVG
+293 ICAQAG
-299 GLVTDCLGAVDF
+299 GIVTDCLSAMDF
-311 TIQDNADVNASGIC
+311 TIQDNADVNAAGIC
-325 FASGSA
+325 FLSGSA

-352 LNDVLASGICMG
+352 LSDVMASGICMG

-394 IYLDYTGTEEAASF
+394 IYLDYTGTEEAESF

-420 PVELTGVRIAP
+420 PAELTGVRIAP
-431 MIASGTIPEV
+431 MIASATYPEV
-441 TLCYYYFSDYT
+441 TLCYYLFSNYAA
-452 TQATDL
+452 QATDL
-458 GTAKTK
+458 GTAKAS
-464 LDYFKGASLLSSL
+464 LDDFKGASLLASL
-477 NSKGEWAATS
+477 NGKGEWAAAS
-487 TDGLPVPLGFDALG
+487 ADGLPEPLGFDALG
-501 STLVLDELSSHQ
+501 GTLVLDELSSHQ

-626 STPDNYVIEMTGCY
+626 STPDDYVIEMTGCY
-640 GRAALPAKSYYIQ
+640 DRAALPANSYYIQ
-653 NDKFWYISDYSD
+653 NDKFWFISD

-677 YFTATEGLP
+677 YFTAAEGLS

-717 RYALDGRRAA
+717 RYTLDGRRAA
-727 AHTRGIVIAGGKK
+727 THTRGIVIAGGKK

>member
-15 SVLPAAAQS
+15 SVLPAAAQGV
-24 EGAWTYPTAK
+24 EAWTYPNAV
-34 PTEICS
+34 PSEICS

-52 TAAQQLANI
+52 TTAQQLANI

-91 AVAGGTDGSLQQWTP
+91 AVAGGTAGSLQQWTP
-106 IGRRANPDDNAHSFC
+106 IGRRANPADDVHSFC
-121 GSFNG
+121 GSLDG
-126 DGHTV
+126 GGHTV
-131 SGLYIDNSSKGV
+131 SGLYIDNSGKDV

-231 NGEIA
+231 NGNIA
-236 FCTTENV
+236 FCTTKNV

-258 AGAVAGSVGFCSTGG
+258 AGAVAGDAGFCSAGG
-273 SIVIGND
+273 SIVIGSD
-280 GITDDTSKRYAGG
+280 GITDDTSKRHAGG
-293 ICAQVG
+293 ICAQAG
-299 GLVTDCLGAVDF
+299 GIVTDCLGAMDF
-311 TIQDNADVNASGIC
+311 TIQDNADVNAAGIC
-325 FASGSA
+325 FLSGSA

-342 LSSPTAEETE
+342 LSSPTADETE
-352 LNDVLASGICMG
+352 LSDVLASGICMG

-394 IYLDYTGTEEAASF
+394 IYLDYTGTEQAESF

-420 PVELTGVRIAP
+420 PAELTGVRIAP
-431 MIASGTIPEV
+431 MIASATNPEV
-441 TLCYYYFSDYT
+441 TLCYYFFSDYT
-452 TQATDL
+452 AQATDL
-458 GTAKTK
+458 GSAAGPA
-464 LDYFKGASLLSSL
+464 YFKSALLLSDL
-477 NSKGEWAATS
+477 NGKGEWAAAS
-487 TDGLPVPLGFDALG
+487 ADGLPEPLGFDALG
-501 STLVLDELSSHQ
+501 GTLVLDELSAHQ
-513 SSLLTLCHGRIMPTV
+513 SSLLALCHGRTMPTV

-542 LVPFALSADELH
+542 LAPFALSADELH
-554 SAFGSTGLYLEQLK
+554 AAFGSTGLYLEQLK
-568 AVREEDAYVTLSF
+568 AVRDEDGYVTLSF

-595 YLLWVSE
+595 YLLWVAE
-602 TGKALSRYTFTDK
+602 AGKALSRYTFADK
-615 TIQAGIAPIRV
+615 AIQAGIAPIRV
-626 STPDNYVIEMTGCY
+626 ATPDNYVIEMTGCY
-640 GRAALPAKSYYIQ
+640 GRAALPAHSYYIQ
-653 NDKFWYISDYSD
+653 NDKFWYISDYS
-665 DSPAVTSKGYRC
+665 PTVTSKGYRC
-677 YFTATEGLP
+677 YFTAPEGLS
-686 LTRAKVLHGDDT
+686 LTRALVRHGDDT
-698 ATALTA
+698 TTALPV
-704 PLTPVRAA
+704 PLASCPSP
-712 LTPAP
+712 LAP
-717 RYALDGRRAA
+717 RYTLDGRRAA
-727 AHTRGIVIAGGKK
+727 THTRGIVIAGGKK
-740 ILINH
+740 IMIK

>member
-1 MRIPILQILLSMLL
+1 MRIPIQILLSMLL
-15 SVLPAAAQS
+15 SVLPAAAQ
-24 EGAWTYPTAK
+24 GVKAWTYPTAE

-91 AVAGGTDGSLQQWTP
+91 AVAGGTDGSMRQWTP
-106 IGRRANPDDNAHSFC
+106 IGRRANPDDDVHSFC
-121 GSFNG
+121 GSFDG

-193 DCTVRDSKIKIFKT
+193 DCTVRDSKIRIFKT

-231 NGEIA
+231 NGNIA
-236 FCTTENV
+236 FCTTKNV

-258 AGAVAGSVGFCSTGG
+258 AGAVAGDAGFCSAGG
-273 SIVIGND
+273 SIVIGSD
-280 GITDDTSKRYAGG
+280 GITDDTSKRHAGG
-293 ICAQVG
+293 ICAQAG
-299 GLVTDCLGAVDF
+299 GIVTDCLGAMDF
-311 TIQDNADVNASGIC
+311 TIQDNADVNAAGIC

-331 VLRCVNRGSFA
+331 VMRCVNRGSFA

-352 LNDVLASGICMG
+352 LSDVMASGICMG

-394 IYLDYTGTEEAASF
+394 IYLDYTGTEEAESF

-420 PVELTGVRIAP
+420 PAGLTGVRIAP
-431 MIASGTIPEV
+431 MIASATNPET
-441 TLCYYYFSDYT
+441 TLCYYLFSDYT
-452 TQATDL
+452 RQPTDL
-458 GTAKTK
+458 GIAAGP
-464 LDYFKGASLLSSL
+464 DYFKGASLLASL
-477 NSKGEWAATS
+477 NGKSEWAAS
-487 TDGLPVPLGFDALG
+487 ADGLPEPLGFDALG
-501 STLVLDELSSHQ
+501 GTLVLDELSSHQ

-568 AVREEDAYVTLSF
+568 AVRDEDAYVTLSF

-626 STPDNYVIEMTGCY
+626 STPHNYVIEMTGCY
-640 GRAALPAKSYYIQ
+640 GRAALPTNSYYIQ
-653 NDKFWYISDYSD
+653 NDKFWFIS

-677 YFTATEGLP
+677 YFTATEGLS

-717 RYALDGRRAA
+717 RYTLDGRRAA
-727 AHTRGIVIAGGKK
+727 THTRGIVIAGGKK

>member
-1 MRIPILQILLSMLL
+1 MRIPILQILLSMLPCA
-15 SVLPAAAQS
+15 LPAAAQGV
-24 EGAWTYPTAK
+24 EAWIYPTAE

-52 TAAQQLANI
+52 TDAQQLANI

-81 DIVLNSGVLT
+81 DIVLNSGVL
-91 AVAGGTDGSLQQWTP
+91 AAAEGGAAGSLRQWTP
-106 IGRRANPDDNAHSFC
+106 IGRRANPDDDAHSFC
-121 GSFNG
+121 GSF
-126 DGHTV
+126 DGGGHAV
-131 SGLYIDNSSKGV
+131 SGLYIDNSSKDA

-160 LHNIYICDAYI
+160 LRNIYIRDAYI

-193 DCTVRDSKIKIFKT
+193 DCTVRDSKIKIYKT
-207 GAGGSSSAAYQSG
+207 GAGGSPAAAYQSG

-231 NGEIA
+231 NGGIA

-258 AGAVAGSVGFCSTGG
+258 AGAVAGDAGFCSAGG
-273 SIVIGND
+273 SIVIGSD
-280 GITDDTSKRYAGG
+280 GITDDTSKRHAGG

-299 GLVTDCLGAVDF
+299 GLVTDCLGAMDF
-311 TIQDNADVNASGIC
+311 TIQDNADVNAAGIC

-331 VLRCVNRGSFA
+331 VMRCVNRGSFA
-342 LSSPTAEETE
+342 LTAPTAEETE
-352 LNDVLASGICMG
+352 LGDVLASGICMG

-374 GSFTLSGYTS
+374 GSFTLAGYTS

-394 IYLDYTGTEEAASF
+394 IYLDYTGTEQAERF
-408 ARCLCVSTANSF
+408 DRCLCVSADNSF
-420 PVELTGVRIAP
+420 PAGLAGVRIAP
-431 MIASGTIPEV
+431 MIASESNPET
-441 TLCYYYFSDYT
+441 TLCYYLFSDYT
-452 TQATDL
+452 AQPADL
-458 GTAKTK
+458 GSAAGPA
-464 LDYFKGASLLSSL
+464 YFKGASLLASL
-477 NSKGEWAATS
+477 NGKGEWVAAS
-487 TDGLPVPLGFDALG
+487 ADGLPEPLGFDALG
-501 STLVLDELSSHQ
+501 GTLVLDELSAHQ
-513 SSLLTLCHGRIMPTV
+513 SSLLALCHGRTFPTV

-542 LVPFALSADELH
+542 LAPFALSADELH
-554 SAFGSTGLYLEQLK
+554 AAFGSTGLYLEQLK
-568 AVREEDAYVTLSF
+568 AVRDEDGYVTLSF

-595 YLLWVSE
+595 YLLWVAE
-602 TGKALSRYTFTDK
+602 AGKALSRYTFADK
-615 TIQAGIAPIRV
+615 AIQAGIAPIRV
-626 STPDNYVIEMTGCY
+626 ATPDNYVIEMTGCY

-677 YFTATEGLP
+677 YFTATDEMS

-698 ATALTA
+698 TTALTA
-704 PLTPVRAA
+704 PLAPQPAA
-712 LTPAP
+712 PAPAP

-727 AHTRGIVIAGGKK
+727 AHTRGIAIAGGKK
-740 ILINH
+740 IWMK

>member
-1 MRIPILQILLSMLL
+1 MRIPIVQILLSMLL
-15 SVLPAAAQS
+15 SALPAAAQDV
-24 EGAWTYPTAK
+24 EAWTYPTAE

-52 TAAQQLANI
+52 TTAQQLANI
-61 AYLVNETEETFAGK
+61 AYLVNKTEETFAGK

-81 DIVLNSGVLT
+81 DIVLNSGVLA
-91 AVAGGTDGSLQQWTP
+91 AVAGGTAGSLQQWTP
-106 IGRRANPDDNAHSFC
+106 IGRRANPDDDVHSFC
-121 GSFNG
+121 GTFDG

-258 AGAVAGSVGFCSTGG
+258 AGAVAGSVGFCSAGG
-273 SIVIGND
+273 SIVIGSD

-299 GLVTDCLGAVDF
+299 GLVTDCLGATDF
-311 TIQDNADVNASGIC
+311 TIQDNADVNAAGIC

-352 LNDVLASGICMG
+352 LSDVLASGICMG

-394 IYLDYTGTEEAASF
+394 IYLDYTGTEQAESF

-420 PVELTGVRIAP
+420 PAELTGVRIAP
-431 MIASGTIPEV
+431 MIASATNPEV
-441 TLCYYYFSDYT
+441 TLCYYFFSDYT
-452 TQATDL
+452 AQATDL
-458 GTAKTK
+458 GSAAGPA
-464 LDYFKGASLLSSL
+464 YFKSALLLASL
-477 NSKGEWAATS
+477 NGKGEWAAAS
-487 TDGLPVPLGFDALG
+487 ADGLPVPLGFDALG

-513 SSLLTLCHGRIMPTV
+513 SSLLALCHGRTMPTV

-536 NSWNTL
+536 NAWNTL
-542 LVPFALSADELH
+542 LAPFALSADELH

-568 AVREEDAYVTLSF
+568 AVRDEDAYVTLSF

-615 TIQAGIAPIRV
+615 TIQAGIAPVRV

-640 GRAALPAKSYYIQ
+640 GRAALPANSYYIQ
-653 NDKFWYISDYSD
+653 NDKFWFIS

-677 YFTATEGLP
+677 YFTAAKELS
-686 LTRAKVLHGDDT
+686 LTRALVRHGDDT
-698 ATALTA
+698 TTALPA
-704 PLTPVRAA
+704 PLTPERAA
-712 LTPAP
+712 PAP
-717 RYALDGRRAA
+717 RYALDGRRAST
-727 AHTRGIVIAGGKK
+727 HTRGIVIAGGKK
-740 ILINH
+740 IMMK

>member
-15 SVLPAAAQS
+15 SALPAAAQGV
-24 EGAWTYPTAK
+24 EAWTYPTAE

-258 AGAVAGSVGFCSTGG
+258 CAQ
-273 SIVIGND
+273 
-280 GITDDTSKRYAGG
+280 AGG
-293 ICAQVG
+293 I
-299 GLVTDCLGAVDF
+299 VTDCLSAMDF
-311 TIQDNADVNASGIC
+311 TIQDNADVNAVGIC
-325 FASGSA
+325 FSSGSA
-331 VLRCVNRGSFA
+331 VVRCVNRGSFA

-352 LNDVLASGICMG
+352 LSDVMASGICMG

-394 IYLDYTGTEEAASF
+394 IYLDYTGTEAAASF

-420 PVELTGVRIAP
+420 PAELTGARIAP

-441 TLCYYYFSDYT
+441 TLCYYLFSDYT

-458 GTAKTK
+458 GTAKTS
-464 LDYFKGASLLSSL
+464 LDFFKGASLLSNL
-477 NSKGEWAATS
+477 NGKGEWAAAS
-487 TDGLPVPLGFDALG
+487 ADDLPLPLGFDALG
-501 STLVLDELSSHQ
+501 GTLVLDEFSSHQ

-568 AVREEDAYVTLSF
+568 AVRDEDAYVTLSF
-581 GNVLPSGALQAGSP
+581 GNVLPSGALQAGTP

-626 STPDNYVIEMTGCY
+626 STPDDYVIEMTGCY
-640 GRAALPAKSYYIQ
+640 DRAALPTNSYYIQ
-653 NDKFWYISDYSD
+653 NDKFWYISD

-677 YFTATEGLP
+677 YFTAAEGLS
-686 LTRAKVLHGDDT
+686 LTRALVRHGDDT
-698 ATALTA
+698 TTALPVPLASCPA
-704 PLTPVRAA
+704 PL
-712 LTPAP
+712 AP
-717 RYALDGRRAA
+717 RYTLDGRRAA
-727 AHTRGIVIAGGKK
+727 THTRGIVIAGGKK
-740 ILINH
+740 IMIK

>member
-1 MRIPILQILLSMLL
+1 MRIPILQILLSMLPCA
-15 SVLPAAAQS
+15 LPAAAQDV
-24 EGAWTYPTAK
+24 EAWTYPTAK

-52 TAAQQLANI
+52 TDAQQLANI

-91 AVAGGTDGSLQQWTP
+91 AVAGGTDGSLRQWTP
-106 IGRRANPDDNAHSFC
+106 IGRRANPDDDTHSFC
-121 GSFNG
+121 GSF
-126 DGHTV
+126 DGGGHAV

-258 AGAVAGSVGFCSTGG
+258 AGAVAGSVGFCSAGG

-280 GITDDTSKRYAGG
+280 GITDDTSKRHAGG
-293 ICAQVG
+293 ICAQAG
-299 GLVTDCLGAVDF
+299 GIVTDCLGATNF
-311 TIQDNADVNASGIC
+311 TIQDNADVNAAGIC

-331 VLRCVNRGSFA
+331 VMRCVNRGSFA
-342 LSSPTAEETE
+342 LTAPTAEETV
-352 LNDVLASGICMG
+352 LSDVLASGICMG

-374 GSFTLSGYTS
+374 GSFTLTGYTS
-384 VAATP
+384 VADTP

-394 IYLDYTGTEEAASF
+394 IYLDYTGTEQAERF
-408 ARCLCVSTANSF
+408 DRCLCVSTANRF
-420 PVELTGVRIAP
+420 PAGLTGVRIAP
-431 MIASGTIPEV
+431 MIASETNPEA
-441 TLCYYYFSDYT
+441 TLCYYLFSDYT
-452 TQATDL
+452 AHATDL
-458 GTAKTK
+458 GTPAGPA
-464 LDYFKGASLLSSL
+464 YFKGASLLASL
-477 NSKGEWAATS
+477 NGKGEWAAAAA
-487 TDGLPVPLGFDALG
+487 DGLPEPLGFDALG
-501 STLVLDELSSHQ
+501 GTLVLDELSAHQ
-513 SSLLTLCHGRIMPTV
+513 SSLLALCHGRTFPTV

-542 LVPFALSADELH
+542 LAPFALSADELH
-554 SAFGSTGLYLEQLK
+554 AAFGSTGLYLEQLK
-568 AVREEDAYVTLSF
+568 AVRDEDGYVTLSF

-602 TGKALSRYTFTDK
+602 TGKALSRYTFADK
-615 TIQAGIAPIRV
+615 AIQAGIAPIRV

-640 GRAALPAKSYYIQ
+640 GRAALPAHSYYIQ
-653 NDKFWYISDYSD
+653 NDKFWFISDYSD

-677 YFTATEGLP
+677 YFTAAEGLS
-686 LTRAKVLHGDDT
+686 LTRALVRHGDDT
-698 ATALTA
+698 TTALPA
-704 PLTPVRAA
+704 PLTPQPAA

-727 AHTRGIVIAGGKK
+727 AHTRGIAIAGGKK
-740 ILINH
+740 IWIK

>member
-1 MRIPILQILLSMLL
+1 MRIPLQILLSMLL
-15 SVLPAAAQS
+15 SVLPAAAQDV
-24 EGAWTYPTAK
+24 EAWTYPTAE

-52 TAAQQLANI
+52 TTAQQLANI
-61 AYLVNETEETFAGK
+61 AYLVNKTEETFAGK

-171 AETVCRAGILCG
+171 AETVCRTGILCG

-193 DCTVRDSKIKIFKT
+193 DCTVSDSKIRIFKT
-207 GAGGSSSAAYQSG
+207 AAGGSSSAAYQSG

-231 NGEIA
+231 NGNIA

-258 AGAVAGSVGFCSTGG
+258 AGAVAGDAGFCSARGIIVVG
-273 SIVIGND
+273 SD
-280 GITDDTSKRYAGG
+280 GITDDTSKRHAGG
-293 ICAQVG
+293 ICAQAG
-299 GLVTDCLGAVDF
+299 GIVTDCLGAMDF
-311 TIQDNADVNASGIC
+311 TIQDNADVNAAGIC

-331 VLRCVNRGSFA
+331 VMRCVNRGSFA
-342 LSSPTAEETE
+342 LTAPTAEETV
-352 LNDVLASGICMG
+352 LSDVLASGICMG

-374 GSFTLSGYTS
+374 GSFTLTGYTS
-384 VAATP
+384 VADTP

-394 IYLDYTGTEEAASF
+394 IYLDYTGTEQAERF
-408 ARCLCVSTANSF
+408 DRCLCVSTANRF
-420 PVELTGVRIAP
+420 PAGLTGVRIAP
-431 MIASGTIPEV
+431 MIASETNPEA
-441 TLCYYYFSDYT
+441 TLCYYLFSDYT
-452 TQATDL
+452 AHATDL
-458 GTAKTK
+458 GTPAGPA
-464 LDYFKGASLLSSL
+464 YFKGASLLASL
-477 NSKGEWAATS
+477 NGKGEWAAAAA
-487 TDGLPVPLGFDALG
+487 DGLPEPLGFDALG
-501 STLVLDELSSHQ
+501 GTLVLDELSAHQ
-513 SSLLTLCHGRIMPTV
+513 SSLLALCHGRTFPTV

-542 LVPFALSADELH
+542 LAPFALSADELH
-554 SAFGSTGLYLEQLK
+554 AAFGSTGLYLEQLK
-568 AVREEDAYVTLSF
+568 AVRDEDGYVTLSF

-602 TGKALSRYTFTDK
+602 TGKALSRYTFADK
-615 TIQAGIAPIRV
+615 AIQAGIAPIRV

-640 GRAALPAKSYYIQ
+640 GRAALPAHSYYIQ
-653 NDKFWYISDYSD
+653 NDKFWFISDYSD

-677 YFTATEGLP
+677 YFTAAEGLS
-686 LTRAKVLHGDDT
+686 LTRALVRHGDDT
-698 ATALTA
+698 TTALPA
-704 PLTPVRAA
+704 PLTPQPAA

-727 AHTRGIVIAGGKK
+727 AHTRGIAIAGGRK
-740 ILINH
+740 IWIRQ